1 MQTAI
6 ETTGT
11 VGANRSIVLDEGIP
25 LKESSRVRV
34 IVFLD
39 DTQEEGDVQEADW
52 LRAGAKNDVFEML
65 ADEEDIYTLED
76 GRPL

>member
-11 VGANRSIVLDEGIP
+11 VSANRSIILDEGLP

-39 DTQEEGDVQEADW
+39 EPREGDIDETEWMQF
-52 LRAGAKNDVFEML
+52 LAKNEALDFL
-65 ADEEDIYTLED
+65 ADEREDIYTLED
-76 GRPL
+76 GEPI